1 MGASSTKPVKRT
13 VLHGDDL
20 DLEIPAEERV
30 AEGKV
35 LRRSHNEKKR
45 AQMATPRL
53 IHVAMSSQ
61 MLKRRL
67 VKQTSDWI
75 ASHPNKI
82 PAIIQDA
89 DSLAQVVNEEYADDF
104 NQSASSLEDRANI
117 FKQGMELQ
125 IKRILKDN
133 PLADI
138 VLFGLTV
145 YPMVEGEF
153 DTQYNQNF
161 TAVLASSTHRILRFF
176 VAEDKEILLED
187 KLAEIQEKTTKFKAQ
202 LKEGKQ
208 TLEPFSRDRV
218 LAQADWELA
227 EYTIQNEAAS
237 GFVEYTQTNEAD
249 VLVSIKDELGRGQ
262 GHGASSSSPVLSIR
276 V

>member
-1 MGASSTKPVKRT
+1 MGASRSTPAKRT

-35 LRRSHNEKKR
+35 LRRSHNERKR
-45 AQMATPRL
+45 AQMATPRF

-67 VKQTSDWI
+67 IKQTSEWI
-75 ASHPNKI
+75 ASHPSKI
-82 PAIIQDA
+82 PVIIQDA
-89 DSLAQVVNEEYADDF
+89 DSLAQVVYEEYVDEFDRDG
-104 NQSASSLEDRANI
+104 SSLQDRANI

-153 DTQYNQNF
+153 DTQYKQNF
-161 TAVLASSTHRILRFF
+161 TAVLASSTHRVLRFF

-187 KLAEIQEKTTKFKAQ
+187 KLAEIQEKVTKFKSQ

-208 TLEPFSRDRV
+208 TLESFSQEQVVAR
-218 LAQADWELA
+218 ADWELA
-227 EYTIQNEAAS
+227 EYTIPNEVAS
-237 GFVEYTQTNEAD
+237 GFIEYTQTNEHD
-249 VLVSIKDELGRGQ
+249 VFLSIKNELGRSSNV
-262 GHGASSSSPVLSIR
+262 ASVPPALTIR

>member
-1 MGASSTKPVKRT
+1 MGGTSSKQAPRSFPR
-13 VLHGDDL
+13 GDDDSGT
-20 DLEIPAEERV
+20 DLPAEERV

-61 MLKRRL
+61 MMKRRL
-67 VKQTSDWI
+67 VKQTSEWM
-75 ASHPNKI
+75 ASHPSKI
-82 PAIIQDA
+82 PVVIQDA
-89 DSLAQVVNEEYADDF
+89 DSLAQAVYEEYVDDF
-104 NQSASSLEDRANI
+104 DQAMSSLENRANI

-125 IKRILKDN
+125 IKRILKEN

-153 DTQYNQNF
+153 NTQYKQNF

-176 VAEDKEILLED
+176 VVEDKEVLLED

-218 LAQADWELA
+218 FAQADWELT
-227 EYTIQNEAAS
+227 EYTIPNEAAS
-237 GFVEYTQTNEAD
+237 GFVEYTQTNEHD
-249 VLVSIKDELGRGQ
+249 VFLSIKNELGRAGKS
-262 GHGASSSSPVLSIR
+262 A
-276 V
+276 